1 MMVFHWKQKQLFSL
15 KVKETV
21 SKIIGLKKPQ
31 SVAASVLSAIQ
42 LSERKNYT
50 FIKGVL
56 CL

>member
-31 SVAASVLSAIQ
+31 SVAASVLSAI
-42 LSERKNYT
+42 
-50 FIKGVL
+50 
-56 CL
+56 